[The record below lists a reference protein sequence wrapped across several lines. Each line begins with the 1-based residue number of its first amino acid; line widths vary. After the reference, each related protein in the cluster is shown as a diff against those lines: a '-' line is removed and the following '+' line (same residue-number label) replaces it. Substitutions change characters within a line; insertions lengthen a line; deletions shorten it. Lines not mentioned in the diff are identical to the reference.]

1 MSMTDTTHKQAQRTL
16 SQWVVSPTEVP
27 DLAFICDDCEMVYPP
42 TWNGAFGWPNRC
54 KSCNIRKCKWQRS
67 KVWREGL
74 IRKYIRSGKKI
85 LFLTFTELD
94 QHEEVKFVSENNE
107 FYTDEPLP
115 AENSAE
121 KKTLNMIKRWQKF
134 KRTKWFKETF
144 AIGGLWVAECTTRI
158 EDLPNQRD
166 LLGNEITRKVWKIH
180 PHIHCVVISDK
191 INIPMLLS
199 AAAEYG
205 FGSQI
210 DVEEI
215 TPRYSDYYGR
225 NETKVECIKR
235 AVNYVTVY
243 MNKEQPVTRSRD
255 TWGELR
261 KECAIIR
268 KEEQEIRDLKRSELS
283 K

>member
-1 MSMTDTTHKQAQRTL
+1 MSMTDTTHKQAQRRL

-42 TWNGAFGWPNRC
+42 TWNGAFGWPDRC
-54 KSCNIRKCKWQRS
+54 KSCNIKKCKWQRS
-67 KVWREGL
+67 KVWREAL
-74 IRKYIRSGKKI
+74 IRKYIDSKKKI
-85 LFLTFTELD
+85 LFLTFTERD
-94 QHEEVKFVSENNE
+94 VNEDVRFVSENNE
-107 FYTDEPLP
+107 FYMDKPLP

-144 AIGGLWVAECTTRI
+144 SIGGLWVAECTTRL
-158 EDLPNQRD
+158 EDLPSFGKGKRPAQ
-166 LLGNEITRKVWKIH
+166 VWKIN
-180 PHIHCVVISDK
+180 PHIHCVVIADK
-191 INIPMLLS
+191 VDIPKLLS

-215 TPRYSDYYGR
+215 KPRYSDYYER
-225 NETKVECIKR
+225 KETKVECIKR

-255 TWGELR
+255 TWGEVR

-268 KEEQEIRDLKRSELS
+268 KEESELRDL
-283 K
+283 